1 MENSEVDKGRRR
13 FLIGA
18 TSVVG
23 AVGTVAAAAPF
34 LISWNPS
41 ERAKAAGAPVEVNLS
56 KIQEGQL
63 VRVIWRKKPIWIV
76 NRTQEMLYNL
86 PSVENQLRDPASNM
100 LEQQPEYAKNRARTR
115 EGKEKYLV
123 LIGICTHLGC
133 SPTFRP
139 ELGAPD
145 LGGKDWKGGWYC
157 PCHGSRFDLSGRVYK
172 NVPAPTNLVVPA
184 YIYKD
189 ENTVVV
195 GMDEN
200 GEAG

>member
-41 ERAKAAGAPVEVNLS
+41 ERAKAAGAPVEVNLN

-76 NRTQEMLYNL
+76 NRTQQMLDDL
-86 PSVENQLRDPASNM
+86 PSVENQLRDPASDV
-100 LEQQPEYAKNRARTR
+100 LEQQPDYAKNSARTR

-157 PCHGSRFDLSGRVYK
+157 PCHGSRFDMAGRVYK

-189 ENTVVV
+189 ENTVIV

-200 GEAG
+200 GEAA